1 MKTLRTGIT
10 SVRVGLV
17 GLVALGTL
25 MGACKQDSGTV
36 KAVQLGEAVT
46 LKINDAAKVGEELEV
61 TFKAVTGDSRCPQG
75 TQCVTAG
82 DATVVLTAKAGEKA
96 AEDLTVKVGAAAE
109 NKIRTEPFM
118 IRVLKLDPYP
128 TEGQTIQDAE
138 RAIELR
144 VDRTAE

>member
-10 SVRVGLV
+10 SVCV

-82 DATVVLTAKAGEKA
+82 DATVVLTAKAGEKV
-96 AEDLTVKVGAAAE
+96 EELTVKVGAAAE

>member
-10 SVRVGLV
+10 SVCFALVGLV
-17 GLVALGTL
+17 GLV
-25 MGACKQDSGTV
+25 GACKQDSGTV

-46 LKINDAAKVGEELEV
+46 LKIDDAAKVGEELVV
-61 TFKAVTGDSRCPQG
+61 TFKAVTSDSRCPQG

-82 DATVVLTAKAGEKA
+82 DAAVVLTVKAGEKA
-96 AEDLTVKVGAAAE
+96 EDLTVNVGAAAE
-109 NKIRTEPFM
+109 NKVRTEPFM
-118 IRVLKLDPYP
+118 IRILKLDPYP

-138 RAIELR
+138 RSIELR

>member
-1 MKTLRTGIT
+1 MKTLRTGII
-10 SVRVGLV
+10 SVCV

-25 MGACKQDSGTV
+25 IGACKQDSGTV

-46 LKINDAAKVGEELEV
+46 LKINDAAKVGEELQV
-61 TFKAVTGDSRCPQG
+61 TFKSVTGDSRCPQG

-82 DATVVLTAKAGEKA
+82 DATVVLTAKAGEKV
-96 AEDLTVKVGAAAE
+96 EDLTVKVGAAAE

-144 VDRTAE
+144 VNRTAE

>member
-10 SVRVGLV
+10 SVCFALVALV
-17 GLVALGTL
+17 GLGTL
-25 MGACKQDSGTV
+25 AGGCKQDSGAV
-36 KAVQLGEAVT
+36 KAVQLGDAVT
-46 LKINDAAKVGEELEV
+46 LKINDAAKVGEELLV

-82 DATVVLTAKAGEKA
+82 DATVVLTVKAGEK

-118 IRVLKLDPYP
+118 IRILKLDPYP
-128 TEGQTIQDAE
+128 TEGTTIQDAE